1 MTNLERAKQFMPFA
15 ALRGYEE
22 VIEGV
27 ASVYQP
33 KIDLSDDEKEEISN
47 VLIKIKKGDMCKINY
62 YAERGYKTITGLV
75 SLIDIINKKIT
86 IIKTPIPF
94 EEIKEI
100 EIL

>member
-1 MTNLERAKQFMPFA
+1 MSNIERAKQFMPFA
-15 ALRGYEE
+15 ALRGYEDE
-22 VIEGV
+22 IDTVSAIC
-27 ASVYQP
+27 QP
-33 KIDLSDDEKEEISN
+33 KKYLSEDEQEQISN
-47 VLIKIKKGDMCKINY
+47 LLLKIKKGDMCKIDY